1 MAAESRKSIAPSPP
15 DQTPEEDLVIVKVEE
30 DHGWDQESSLHES
43 NPPGQELFR
52 LRFRKLCYQETL
64 GPREALIQLRAL
76 CHQWLRPDL
85 NTKEQILELL
95 VLEQF
100 LTILPKEL
108 QTLVKEHQLENGEEV
123 VTLLEDLE
131 RQIDILG
138 RPVPAHAHGH
148 RVLWEEVVHSESAP
162 EPPDTQPQPVAT
174 QHKSPVLQGSQER
187 AMSAS
192 QSPTPSQKGSPGD
205 QEMTAALLTAG
216 FQTLE
221 KIEDMAVSLIR
232 EEWLLDPSQK
242 DLSRDNRPEN
252 YRNMFS
258 LVVLLPQECSGLKI
272 PPDSWDVKTSESYPE
287 PLQTKMSTKLREG
300 AALTPVVHIR
310 EEHEGLRIVKV
321 EEEEDHAWEQK
332 PGQQGNE
339 YNYQELLRRRFR
351 QFRYQEAPGPQEAL
365 SQLRELCQKWLQPEL
380 HSKEQ
385 ILELLVLEQF
395 LTILPKE
402 LQARV
407 WGYHPRS
414 GEEVV
419 TVLENLETELGDKGQ
434 QVPGSAHYKQ
444 VLWKEVGP
452 GSLAGQSLTVQLK
465 CDPWEHI
472 PLQENALLLLE
483 FTIITYPE

>member
-1 MAAESRKSIAPSPP
+1 MS
-15 DQTPEEDLVIVKVEE
+15 
-30 DHGWDQESSLHES
+30 
-43 NPPGQELFR
+43 
-52 LRFRKLCYQETL
+52 
-64 GPREALIQLRAL
+64 QLTER
-76 CHQWLRPDL
+76 
-85 NTKEQILELL
+85 I
-95 VLEQF
+95 
-100 LTILPKEL
+100 I
-108 QTLVKEHQLENGEEV
+108 TLV
-123 VTLLEDLE
+123 
-131 RQIDILG
+131 
-138 RPVPAHAHGH
+138 
-148 RVLWEEVVHSESAP
+148 
-162 EPPDTQPQPVAT
+162 
-174 QHKSPVLQGSQER
+174 
-187 AMSAS
+187 
-192 QSPTPSQKGSPGD
+192 
-205 QEMTAALLTAG
+205 
-216 FQTLE
+216 
-221 KIEDMAVSLIR
+221 
-232 EEWLLDPSQK
+232 
-242 DLSRDNRPEN
+242 
-252 YRNMFS
+252 
-258 LVVLLPQECSGLKI
+258 ECSGLKI

-472 PLQENALLLLE
+472 PLQENGFPWIHLALSQLRDLCHQCLRPEMHTKEQILELLVLE
-483 FTIITYPE
+483 QFHPAPGAPVPGFSLCSGMENPFADNDPSDTR